1 MKTIISLTSIPSR
14 FKYINMTLDSLLAQD
29 TKVDKIILYVPRY
42 YQRFNKKLDKLPS
55 VPEGIIAKF
64 SDADYGPATKIL
76 PAIKDFSDEDVRII
90 FCDDDRIYPKN
101 LVSTLISASKKR
113 PNNVI
118 ALEGRDIK
126 DLSKYNW
133 QGKENPRATVV
144 QKNYMYRVKRALSL
158 GIWKPRKNMG
168 SGYADTFAGFGG
180 VLVYPKFFNNN
191 FFHIPKECW
200 MNDDIWISGQ
210 FEINKVKIWVTKV
223 KEISGASR
231 NQGRNALGNETHHD
245 RARTNVNNVAIKYL
259 RETNGIWKN

>member
-14 FKYINMTLDSLLAQD
+14 FKYISTTLDSLLAQD
-29 TKVDKIILYVPRY
+29 TKVDKIILYVPKY

-55 VPEGIIAKF
+55 VPDGIIAKF
-64 SDADYGPATKIL
+64 SDTDYGPATKIL
-76 PAIKDFSDEDVRII
+76 PAIKDFFEEDVRII
-90 FCDDDRIYPKN
+90 FCDDDRIYPEN

-113 PNNVI
+113 PNDVI
-118 ALEGRDIK
+118 AIEGRDIK
-126 DLSKYNW
+126 DLSKFNW
-133 QGKENPRATVV
+133 QGKDHPRATVV
-144 QKNYMYRVKRALSL
+144 QKNYVYRIKRALSL
-158 GIWKPRKNMG
+158 GTWKPRKNIK

-210 FEINKVKIWVTKV
+210 FEINEVKIWVTEA

-231 NQGRNALGNETHHD
+231 NQGRNALGNETQQD
-245 RARTNVNNVAIKYL
+245 RARANVNNIAIKYL